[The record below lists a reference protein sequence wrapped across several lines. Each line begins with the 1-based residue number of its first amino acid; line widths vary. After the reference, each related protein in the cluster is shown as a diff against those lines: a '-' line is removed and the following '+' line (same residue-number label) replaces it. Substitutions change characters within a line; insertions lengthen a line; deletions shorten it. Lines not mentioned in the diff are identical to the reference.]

1 MSTRHDSKTSVDKH
15 TYIFCATSTPLR
27 FFSYCASFL
36 LSELGLTG
44 TNWPDERS
52 TICSLR
58 GHLLDGKFFISLDP
72 DLPSLFQGL
81 LLDESHAWTPSAL
94 SKRTILFISLKT
106 SSLCYLNMRQSH
118 RHPICPSSN
127 VNLLLRLNNDRSE
140 LALSIP
146 LVQCTTFA
154 TTPLKWLR
162 FVGFVIYG
170 RQACYLST
178 SINGPLGA

>member
-52 TICSLR
+52 TVHSAD
-58 GHLLDGKFFISLDP
+58 LLDGKLFISLDH

-81 LLDESHAWTPSAL
+81 LLDESHAWTPPAL
-94 SKRTILFISLKT
+94 SKRTVLFVSLKT

-118 RHPICPSSN
+118 RHPVCPPSN

-146 LVQCTTFA
+146 LAQCTTFA
-154 TTPLKWLR
+154 TTPLKWLG

-170 RQACYLST
+170 RQGYLST
-178 SINGPLGA
+178 SINGPLALGA